1 MNAWRTSHS
10 RITLFAAALLLLTT
24 HALAQS
30 PGLTFSPT
38 TSTCLD
44 NGRERTFN
52 GLCVPKG
59 DSADFTVQLAT
70 QPSADVTLTISK
82 ENLRDSG
89 DVTWSPASLTF
100 TASNWNQTQTV
111 TVSSSKHP
119 TGSMGQADLYLTP
132 DSDDRTYDKLSSHLT
147 RYRVYESDTPAL
159 DFTPGAVT
167 VNEGASGSYNVMLN
181 TPPTA
186 NVTLTLTTEG
196 DGDLTVDTDPST
208 EGLQNTITFTPD
220 AWSWQ
225 RVYVSAAEDADDT
238 HGSLTITHTA
248 ASTDADYN
256 GMSRAITVTEN
267 DNDASPPPVT
277 PPDPTPP
284 TPAPQAGVVLSPTAS
299 QCRDGGRLKPLQ
311 GLCVPMGG
319 SATFTV
325 RLATVPKANVTL
337 DAIIQNIRRGGY
349 ISLSPTSLDFTPDN
363 WNQTQTIT
371 ATSSKQPPADWGA
384 ISVYMRGTSDDPD
397 YHERLPVRAYTI
409 QESDTAALV
418 RSTAAVTVDEGL
430 YTAYSIMLNT
440 PPSANVTLTLSTS
453 DSSYLSVDTDWD
465 TPGIQNTVTFTPTDW
480 EWHQIAV
487 HSAEDVNLTDDSMTI
502 THTSAS
508 SDADYN
514 GLTTTVKVTETDN
527 DTPSLVVSSTA
538 VTVPEGGSATYTV
551 KLSNQP
557 NGAVAVRVEQ
567 GTSDD
572 TDLTA
577 SPLGLD
583 FTMITW
589 NVPQTITLSA
599 AQDGDDLRST
609 RTFTHTAS
617 GANFGDAPAVVV
629 TATEGDDDKRGFVVT
644 PAPGPVT
651 FREGGSHAYTIKL
664 GTQPGANVTVA
675 VAASGD
681 PDVTVSPAS
690 LTFTPQNYASAQ
702 TVTISAAEDNAD
714 YLDDSATVR
723 HTVTTTD
730 SIYDGFAIGDVAVT
744 VDDNDAAIVLSTG
757 SVTVREGAYAG
768 YTLKLTNQPIANVT
782 VTLSESTSAPHN
794 DTSIRVSS
802 PSTKRLT
809 FTTTNWA
816 MPQEVR
822 LYAAGDGDRINGTR
836 RITHTAA
843 GSPEFNGVSATLTAV
858 ERDSYALIALTS
870 KLVNV
875 DEGGSATYGV
885 DLIAQPAGNVTVTL
899 AASGDSD
906 VSVSPASLT
915 FTSANYDV
923 AQTVT
928 VSAGAD
934 NDLANGQATI
944 AHSASGGGYDGV
956 STANLTAREVDK
968 TGGITL
974 SPATSIQVT
983 EGSTNTYTVK
993 LTHQPLG
1000 TVTVRLAQQSSAD
1013 GGDTDLRVTSSQTL
1027 YFSTTTWDDTQTVTV
1042 RAAED
1047 ADSAAGSRTIS
1058 HTASGGGYN
1067 VTTPVVLTAYERDN
1081 DKSIVFN
1088 PVASV
1093 TVPEGGTATYTAR
1106 LNTAPT
1112 ANVTVTIAEGSGA
1125 NDDTDITV
1133 TSPAG
1138 KTLTFTTVN
1147 YAQPQTV
1154 TLSAA
1159 EDNDGVAGSRAISHS
1174 ASGGGYDTVSATLT
1188 ATEGDND
1195 TPGVSFVHSGQGN
1208 TLPALN
1214 EGASTAYTV
1223 QLTTAPVA
1231 NVTITLTKTGP
1242 ITVSP
1247 GTLTFTSSD
1256 YGAKTVTV
1264 TADTVT
1270 QNDSGTIRHRITST
1284 GSDYNNIADASL
1296 NVTVTNVPQVLV
1308 SKSSLTL
1315 TESRS
1320 GTYTVQLDTAPTAD
1334 VTVTPAA
1341 AGNVAVSPTSLT
1353 FTSSSYGAKTVTVT
1367 AGIITPG
1374 SVSSV
1379 SHTASSTDQRYNN
1392 VTIPG
1397 VSVTLNHRLSASNVK
1412 ATTARLTLANRS
1424 GNWYYQYTSP
1434 DGGTCSTSAVSASSV
1449 TVTGLDPGTSYTFAA
1464 YSNSSCGNTIGSAA
1478 AFTTLTAGLTASNV
1492 TGTTARLT
1500 IANWRPGTGSGKDG
1514 NWYYQ
1519 YTDPVG
1525 GFCSTA
1531 QTTASA
1537 DVDTLTPGQSYT
1549 FAAYSDVDCADLLAT
1564 ADAFLATD
1572 ATVSN
1577 LGETASGTF
1586 GVSNDHDW
1594 ATSFTTGSHSR
1605 GYTLGSVVA
1614 RFAADPNSQI
1624 KVAAKIYTD
1633 SSGAPGTLVAT
1644 LSGPEQ
1650 PDDEDAVYTCSGNGC
1665 ALSASTTYHL
1675 VLERSEGGVSATQR
1689 PWRNTASDS
1698 QTNTPSNAGWTI
1710 GNSSSR
1716 KASGAWTANHS
1727 TNSGMFSI
1735 MATEIDGLSVSD
1747 VRATTATLTI
1757 AGHTVDWYYKHTV
1770 PSNGTCTAA
1779 GSGASASV
1787 TGLTAATKHTF
1798 RAYSNSSCTNAISGA
1813 SVSFTTLPSL
1823 VAWITNLST
1832 PKVTAGK
1839 VLNASRQQAVAFTT
1853 GSHPGGYRLKT
1864 FTAMLRVSSVGTG
1877 SMAVKLHPM
1886 QGSSPYGA
1894 SSAPSTTALA
1904 TLAGAGSVS
1913 NTWQELTWTCPGA
1926 GCDLAADTTY
1936 FVVMTYTNSGAYGV
1950 AYGSNNSQTVTRYPS
1965 DNGWNVRYG
1974 HYRTTSWSSV
1984 SDHSLARFDFQPKPG
1999 LAATVS
2005 ATTATLTLAGH
2016 TGNWWLKRTTPA
2028 STTCKAKGTT
2038 LTEDLTGLTKGT
2050 AYVYQAYSDDTCS
2063 TTLGPAASFSTLS
2076 PTLTSSNVTHNSA
2089 TLTLSGWDVSKDGNW
2104 YYSWA
2109 TSAGCEGP
2117 ISTLSTTASGL
2128 DPKASYGF
2136 KAFTDSTCSVLN
2148 RIAVAPTFTTPSHL
2162 AASAVTATTATLTLS
2177 GHTAAW
2183 YYQADTAPHDN
2194 SCTPV
2199 NANIASVSLTGL
2211 TKGTAYVYTA
2221 YSESQCSTAIT
2232 GATASLT
2239 TTTPALAASGIT
2251 RTSATLT
2258 LTGWTPGTGAGKDGN
2273 WYYKQGSSD
2282 CSGAQSTGTAS
2293 LSGLVINTDYTYKA
2307 YSDVSC
2313 NTVLATADA
2322 FFTGDTVSN
2331 LGETKAAAGNLGQ
2344 ILDTNI
2350 KWAVGFTTGS
2360 STHGYGVQS
2369 VTGLFEAK
2377 TGSPSGFTAAIHAAD
2392 SGDPAATATCDL
2404 TGDAP
2409 DTAGEHTFTASS
2421 CTLSASTTYF
2431 LVLSATGT
2439 SGEQHFYRWGVT
2451 DSDSQTNTP
2460 STAGWTIAD
2469 VAKTKHNTEAWTD
2482 HSSARTGMLAV
2493 KANVLTPSLSA
2504 AAITS
2509 SGATLTLADYSGT
2522 WYYKRIEPALTTCNT
2537 ASTPTVTLSTLD
2549 ANKLYGYT
2557 AYSNSTCGTALDTVY
2572 FSTSSAFVGNL
2583 AEADNSF
2590 CALGNVNG
2598 LALCT
2603 TAFTT
2608 GSNSL
2613 GYTLGAV
2620 TARFSSKVNSPGAIV
2635 AAIHA
2640 ADGTNPSN
2648 PAATASITLSG
2659 SDPDAAGLH
2668 TFTCSTSCDLASSTT
2683 YFVVFSSPTTA
2694 TNFQYYR
2701 WMITLSD
2708 AETLWPAGSGWAI
2721 ANVGRY
2727 KSGTNAWAA
2736 MGIDRSG
2743 VMHVRATAKT
2753 ASLAASSITAST
2765 ARLTI
2770 TGHTGDWYYKFT
2782 SPSSGTCSS
2791 IAVSGTTT
2799 VATGLGPNTDY
2810 TFAAYSDNGCS
2821 NTLATAS
2828 SFTTADVTVSN
2839 LSETTGEGNFTI
2851 GKHSS
2856 NTFVETW
2863 ATSFTTGSAANGYLL
2878 TTVIVKFNAKNGSPG
2893 NLTAKIHT
2901 DNGGAPADDAVA
2913 GPDPHRTCQPQQR
2926 RRRVRLLRHLY
2937 AGRQHHLPP
2946 DVQRGRQPRPGRQ
2959 LPVAGDHVGHRD
2971 QNALHRHRLVHRQR
2985 LQPVEER
2992 RQRLDRQRQPPDL
3005 RQVLGVGRREEQ
3017 RPGGRQRRARRCR
3030 LAPRARRRRRAA
3042 GDGGAGPRRRR
3053 RSRARQRQRRPRQR
3067 LHRQPGRPVHP
3078 RHPVRRARPRR
3089 PGPRQ
3094 RPHRPGRGRQ
3104 HQPRRPVVRRRDDV
3118 GRRYRRPHAL
3128 RLRPRHPVPRRR
3140 PGRRP
3145 VAQHPPPRPRLR
3157 RRHPLGLRPPGRHA
3171 LRLPRPRRLLRPR
3184 RRPHPPP
3191 AQRFPQRPVDRRRH
3205 VVGGGGHRRPPL
3217 RLPFARRLA

>member
-1 MNAWRTSHS
+1 MNVRRTTLS
-10 RITLFAAALLLLTT
+10 RITLLAATLLLLAT

-30 PGLTFSPT
+30 PGLTFAPT

-59 DSADFTVQLAT
+59 GSADFTVQLAS
-70 QPSADVTLTISK
+70 QPTADVTLTISK
-82 ENLRDSG
+82 EDLRDSWAF
-89 DVTWSPASLTF
+89 TWSPASLTF
-100 TASNWNQTQTV
+100 TADNWNQAQTV

-119 TGSMGQADLYLTP
+119 TGAMGQADLYLKP
-132 DSDDRTYDKLSSHLT
+132 SSDDRTYDKLSRHLT

-186 NVTLTLTTEG
+186 NVTLTLSSEG

-208 EGLQNTITFTPD
+208 DGNQNTLTFTPD

-225 RVYVSAAEDADDT
+225 RVYVSA
-238 HGSLTITHTA
+238 
-248 ASTDADYN
+248 
-256 GMSRAITVTEN
+256 TEN
-267 DNDASPPPVT
+267 DNDAAPVT

-299 QCRDGGRLKPLQ
+299 QCRDGGRLKPVQ

-337 DAIIQNIRRGGY
+337 DAITQNIRRGGY

-440 PPSANVTLTLSTS
+440 PPTANVTLTLSTS

-480 EWHQIAV
+480 EWHQIGV
-487 HSAEDVNLTDDSMTI
+487 LSAEDVNLTDDSMTI

-538 VTVPEGGSATYTV
+538 VTVPEGGTATYTV

-589 NVPQTITLSA
+589 NVAQTVTLSA

-617 GANFGDAPAVVV
+617 GANFGDAPAVTV
-629 TATEGDDDKRGFVVT
+629 TATEGDDDTRGFVVT
-644 PAPGPVT
+644 PAPGAVT
-651 FREGGSHAYTIKL
+651 IPEGGSHAYSVNL
-664 GTQPGANVTVA
+664 GTEPTANVTVA

-714 YLDDSATVR
+714 YMDDSATVR

-730 SIYDGFAIGDVAVT
+730 AIYDEFSIGDVSVT
-744 VDDNDAAIVLSTG
+744 VDDNDATLILSTG
-757 SVTVREGAYAG
+757 SVTVPEGNYAN

-782 VTLSESTSAPHN
+782 VTLAESTSAPHN

-802 PSTKRLT
+802 PSTKRLV
-809 FTTTNWA
+809 FTTTDWA
-816 MPQEVR
+816 TPQQVR

-843 GSPEFNGVSATLTAV
+843 GSPEFNGISATLTAV
-858 ERDSYALIALTS
+858 ERDSYALITLTS
-870 KLVNV
+870 KSLTV

-885 DLIAQPAGNVTVTL
+885 DLNAQPASNVTVTL
-899 AASGDSD
+899 AATGDSD

-915 FTSANYDV
+915 FTPGNYAS

-956 STANLTAREVDK
+956 TTANLTAREVDK

-974 SPATSIQVT
+974 SPATSINVT

-1000 TVTVRLAQQSSAD
+1000 NVTVRLAQQSAAD
-1013 GGDTDLRVTSSQTL
+1013 GGDTDLRVTSSHTL
-1027 YFSTTTWDDTQTVTV
+1027 TFTTTTWDTAKTVTV

-1067 VTTPVVLTAYERDN
+1067 VTTPVVLTAYETDN

-1088 PVASV
+1088 PVAGV

-1106 LNTAPT
+1106 LNVAPD

-1133 TSPAG
+1133 TSPTG

-1159 EDNDGVAGSRAISHS
+1159 DDADGVAGSRAISHS

-1195 TPGVSFVHSGQGN
+1195 TPGVSFIHSGQGN
-1208 TLPALN
+1208 TLTLD

-1223 QLTTAPVA
+1223 QLTTEPAA

-1256 YGAKTVTV
+1256 YGAKTITV
-1264 TADTVT
+1264 TASTVT
-1270 QNDSGTIRHRITST
+1270 QNDSGTIRHGITST
-1284 GSDYNNIADASL
+1284 GSDYNNIAAPSL
-1296 NVTVTNVPQVLV
+1296 NVTVTNVPQVVV

-1315 TESRS
+1315 TEGGS
-1320 GTYTVQLDTAPTAD
+1320 GTYTVRLDTAPTAD
-1334 VTVTPAA
+1334 VTVTPTA

-1367 AGIITPG
+1367 ASVITPG
-1374 SVSSV
+1374 TVSSV
-1379 SHTASSTDQRYNN
+1379 SHTATSTDQRYNN

-1434 DGGTCSTSAVSASSV
+1434 DGGTCSTSAVTGSSV
-1449 TVTGLDPGTSYTFAA
+1449 TVTGLDPATSYTFKA
-1464 YSNSSCGNTIGSAA
+1464 YSNSSCGNDIGSAA

-1500 IANWRPGTGSGKDG
+1500 ISNWRPGTGSGKDG

-1531 QTTASA
+1531 QTATTAN
-1537 DVDTLTPGQSYT
+1537 VDTLTPGQSYT
-1549 FAAYSDVDCADLLAT
+1549 FAAYSDRDCANLLAT
-1564 ADAFLATD
+1564 ADPFFATD

-1624 KVAAKIYTD
+1624 KVAAKIYAD
-1633 SSGAPGTLVAT
+1633 SSGVPGTLVAT

-1650 PDDEDAVYTCSGNGC
+1650 PDDEDAVYTCSGSSC

-1675 VLERSEGGVSATQR
+1675 VIERSDGGGSATQR
-1689 PWRNTASDS
+1689 PWRNTASDG

-1716 KASGAWTANHS
+1716 NANDTWTANHS

-1735 MATEIDGLSVSD
+1735 MATEIDGLSVSN

-1757 AGHTVDWYYKHTV
+1757 AGHTGDWYYKHTV

-1787 TGLTAATKHTF
+1787 TGLTAGTAYTF
-1798 RAYSNSSCTNAISGA
+1798 RAYSNSSCASAISGA

-1832 PKVTAGK
+1832 PKVTTGK

-1894 SSAPSTTALA
+1894 TSAPSTTVLA

-1950 AYGSNNSQTVTRYPS
+1950 AYGSNNNQTVTRYPS

-1999 LAATVS
+1999 LAASAIT

-2028 STTCKAKGTT
+2028 DTNCKSKGTT
-2038 LTEDLTGLTKGT
+2038 AAEDLTGLTKGT

-2076 PTLTSSNVTHNSA
+2076 PTLTSSNVTHDSA
-2089 TLTLSGWDVSKDGNW
+2089 TLTLSGWDVSKDGAW
-2104 YYSWA
+2104 YYQQG
-2109 TSAGCEGP
+2109 TSGTCTAAGN
-2117 ISTLSTTASGL
+2117 TLTVTVSGL
-2128 DPKASYGF
+2128 DPKTAYTYT
-2136 KAFTDSTCSVLN
+2136 AFTDSACGSTN
-2148 RIAVAPTFTTPSHL
+2148 QIAAAPSFTTPSHFV
-2162 AASAVTATTATLTLS
+2162 ASAVTATTATLTLS

-2183 YYQADTAPHDN
+2183 YYQADKAPHTT
-2194 SCTPV
+2194 CTQV
-2199 NANIASVSLTGL
+2199 DANTASVSLTGL
-2211 TKGTAYVYTA
+2211 TKSTAYVYTA

-2273 WYYKQGSSD
+2273 WYYKRASEG
-2282 CSGAQSTGTAS
+2282 GINAQSTGCSTAQSTATAS
-2293 LSGLVINTDYTYKA
+2293 LSGLVINTDYTYQA
-2307 YSDVSC
+2307 FSDTQC
-2313 NTVLATADA
+2313 TVDLATADA

-2331 LGETKAAAGNLGQ
+2331 LGETKAASGNVGQ
-2344 ILDTNI
+2344 SSTTNI

-2360 STHGYGVQS
+2360 STHGYDVQS
-2369 VTGLFEAK
+2369 VTALFENK
-2377 TGSPSGFTAAIHAAD
+2377 VGTPSGFTAAIHANS
-2392 SGDPAATATCDL
+2392 SGDPAATATCPL

-2409 DTAGEHTFTASS
+2409 DTAGEHTFTAAT
-2421 CTLSASTTYF
+2421 CTLSAGTSYY

-2439 SGEQHFYRWGVT
+2439 SGQFHYYRWGVT
-2451 DSDSQTNTP
+2451 DSGSQTNTP
-2460 STAGWTIAD
+2460 SDAGWSINNQAR
-2469 VAKTKHNTEAWTD
+2469 VKIGSAAWAD
-2482 HSSARTGMLAV
+2482 HSAARTGMLAV
-2493 KANVLTPSLSA
+2493 KAKVLTLSLSA

-2522 WYYKRIEPALTTCNT
+2522 WYYKRIEPANTTCNT

-2583 AEADNSF
+2583 AETDNADCLLGMTGSLRS
-2590 CALGNVNG
+2590 CA
-2598 LALCT
+2598 

-2608 GSNSL
+2608 GSNNL

-2620 TARFSSKVNSPGAIV
+2620 TARFHAKVDSPGDIV

-2659 SDPDAAGLH
+2659 SDPDTAGLH
-2668 TFTCSTSCDLASSTT
+2668 AFTCSTNCNLTKQTT
-2683 YFVVFSSPTTA
+2683 YFVVFSAPTSTSGLPK
-2694 TNFQYYR
+2694 YYKWR
-2701 WMITLSD
+2701 TMPSD
-2708 AETLWPAGSGWAI
+2708 DETLWPAGSGWAI
-2721 ANVGRY
+2721 ADTGRY

-2736 MGIDRSG
+2736 MGSG
-2743 VMHVRATAKT
+2743 LAGSMHVMATAKT
-2753 ASLAASSITAST
+2753 ATITASAITAST

-2770 TGHTGDWYYKFT
+2770 TGHTGNWYYKYIVPT
-2782 SPSSGTCSS
+2782 TGGTCSS
-2791 IAVSGTTT
+2791 TAVSGNTTT
-2799 VATGLGPNTDY
+2799 ASGLTHNVAY
-2810 TFAAYSDNGCS
+2810 TFAAYSDGSCANLLG
-2821 NTLATAS
+2821 TAS
-2828 SFTTADVTVSN
+2828 AFTTADVTVSN
-2839 LSETTGEGNFTI
+2839 LSETTGAGNFTI

-2856 NTFVETW
+2856 NDFVETW
-2863 ATSFTTGSAANGYLL
+2863 ATSFTTGSATNGYLL

-2901 DNGGAPADDAVA
+2901 DNGGKPADDAVTGLTLTGPVSPSSVDAEYECSGTCTLAASTTYHLTFNVA
-2913 GPDPHRTCQPQQR
+2913 GSPAQGVNYQWQATTSDTETKTPSTATWSIGNGSSQWKNDGSGWSANANQNTSARFSISADEKSSGQAVGTAAPVVAGWRLERDAAGVLRVTAALSASGNGAPGTPDGPSTPDTPSAAPGAPDPASDLSALAT
-2926 RRRVRLLRHLY
+2926 
-2937 AGRQHHLPP
+2937 AGNTSP
-2946 DVQRGRQPRPGRQ
+2946 DG
-2959 LPVAGDHVGHRD
+2959 LWSD
-2971 QNALHRHRLVHRQR
+2971 
-2985 LQPVEER
+2985 
-2992 RQRLDRQRQPPDL
+2992 
-3005 RQVLGVGRREEQ
+3005 GVTM
-3017 RPGGRQRRARRCR
+3017 
-3030 LAPRARRRRRAA
+3030 
-3042 GDGGAGPRRRR
+3042 
-3053 RSRARQRQRRPRQR
+3053 
-3067 LHRQPGRPVHP
+3067 
-3078 RHPVRRARPRR
+3078 
-3089 PGPRQ
+3089 
-3094 RPHRPGRGRQ
+3094 
-3104 HQPRRPVVRRRDDV
+3104 
-3118 GRRYRRPHAL
+3118 
-3128 RLRPRHPVPRRR
+3128 
-3140 PGRRP
+3140 
-3145 VAQHPPPRPRLR
+3145 
-3157 RRHPLGLRPPGRHA
+3157 
-3171 LRLPRPRRLLRPR
+3171 
-3184 RRPHPPP
+3184 
-3191 AQRFPQRPVDRRRH
+3191 
-3205 VVGGGGHRRPPL
+3205 
-3217 RLPFARRLA
+3217 